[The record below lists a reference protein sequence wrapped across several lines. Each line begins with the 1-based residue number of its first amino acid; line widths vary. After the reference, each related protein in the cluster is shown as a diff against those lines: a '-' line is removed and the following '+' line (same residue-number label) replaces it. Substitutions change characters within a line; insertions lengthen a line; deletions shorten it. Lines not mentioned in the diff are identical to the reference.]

1 MPEEPAAPP
10 PTDDQ
15 SAQSAIAPVEVKP
28 VAQEKGEK
36 IEAAALP
43 PMEVPQNVTI
53 INNVTNVTT
62 NVTNNTTN
70 NTTNNNGTAP
80 APGTQPGSNY
90 TNSGFIFQIGI
101 NLVISNPAQDFDRI
115 TDEDED
121 FVYYEQLS
129 NGRVKETVERPN
141 GVQIV
146 TIRNRYGEVLK
157 RSRITPDGREYILA
171 YYDESN
177 DDEDSF
183 SNWRDPGDDLPPLR
197 LTIPIR
203 DYILDADDSDEED
216 VELFFRQPPVEQ
228 VRRIYYHRR
237 GQALCPYP

>member
-1 MPEEPAAPP
+1 MR
-10 PTDDQ
+10 TKT
-15 SAQSAIAPVEVKP
+15 SS
-28 VAQEKGEK
+28 
-36 IEAAALP
+36 
-43 PMEVPQNVTI
+43 
-53 INNVTNVTT
+53 TT
-62 NVTNNTTN
+62 
-70 NTTNNNGTAP
+70 
-80 APGTQPGSNY
+80 S
-90 TNSGFIFQIGI
+90 SC
-101 NLVISNPAQDFDRI
+101 R
-115 TDEDED
+115 
-121 FVYYEQLS
+121 

-146 TIRNRYGEVLK
+146 TIRNRYGDVLK

-203 DYILDADDSDEED
+203 DYIIDADDSDEED
-216 VELFFRQPPVEQ
+216 VELFFRKPPVEQ

-237 GQALCPYP
+237 GQALCPYPRHGPPCRDRWPDLRLGCRDHFAQPGRLAQQGRQCHAEDAR